1 MMEFKIN
8 EKQMTFENEQYVTQ
22 MLINGKGE
30 GHDGG
35 EPRLRL
41 CGRNYPSC

>member
-1 MMEFKIN
+1 
-8 EKQMTFENEQYVTQ
+8 MTFENEQYVTQ

-35 EPRLRL
+35 EPRLGIVRSQL
-41 CGRNYPSC
+41 PFVLKKLKTN